1 MAVDALFDFIKKFR
15 KKKEY
20 KKGIER
26 FLNKETPF
34 YLIETEKFASDGKEI
49 SLFNFLINKEI
60 MFKNNCS
67 LTIINIIHYI

>member
-1 MAVDALFDFIKKFR
+1 MAIDALFDFIKKFR

-49 SLFNFLINKEI
+49 SLLNFLINKEI
-60 MFKNNCS
+60 VFKTNC
-67 LTIINIIHYI
+67 